1 MSSETFGKKFEL
13 EKVKSWDQYYIN
25 YNKAVDS
32 IKDLIIFLKNL
43 VYKTKAEEE
52 KNKNNNNSKD
62 LEQSKKLKKV
72 GGIPTLL
79 KTFKTNTEEDKK
91 KEIQEKIQKFIE
103 FLDDEI
109 KKIYIFFSS
118 TEKDIYQKIN
128 KKIQNKDAI
137 SNKASNDILKELK
150 SIKYISE
157 LCKQLI
163 IFIFWNIKA
172 LKNILLLFDNSTK
185 EVVESLSYSYIKKL
199 LSKNN
204 SDLIYI
210 LNFKTLDETILALGQ
225 LSNEFKTI
233 INKDTN
239 FKQNE
244 EQQKVFNDN
253 NNDIKSNINEYNQ
266 MHGQIFNELSEWQ
279 KYLNVNLE
287 LPNSSNNSLFRRTSF
302 IGDYYPSDNETLNS
316 NDYLSQNINLYNE
329 INEDNSS
336 CNDSYSY
343 SFDKND
349 IKILMKYKITFSK
362 SLINDEFSKSSIKID
377 KILSKENIN
386 NLKFVYSFIFFYIY
400 SYCIIITLLN
410 KRFFI
415 ILETTE
421 NLFYFFGIIITLPI
435 LGNLLSLTY
444 INKLIKYNFKGA
456 LLISLFFVLL
466 HYVFVFFGIGVF
478 YQTKL
483 LKIPIILL
491 CIGRVF
497 LGLSSLKLLG
507 KEYINLYIPK
517 QIQIRSNQT
526 SLKCEYWGYIIS
538 FFSMGIQNLFDSD
551 GDEDIF
557 IISVILLIVLNG
569 PFLLI
574 IIILAIKHFKDPSNT
589 KFKILSSSFYK
600 QNRKNLITSNMAL
613 EQNERQIIE
622 EQETDFENAN
632 NITLLSGVNHLKKYS
647 NKIEEN
653 KKYYLKTIFVFL
665 NILLFTSQY
674 TSENCLIFISIIN
687 IKDITKDNTDFKY
700 GLFGNSI
707 CYLISLLLQN
717 CFLQKISQKN
727 LNMKILILISFISMI
742 IYILDILC
750 IATTIDF
757 DLYNFLFIFNGLMII
772 ISDFFKIITIN
783 LFIGLLPTE
792 NFDFFCFKSNNFVM
806 ISNKIVRLIP
816 GLLTIFLY
824 FSFEDVEKQKNSQP
838 DSESKIYDNI
848 EHLNHFNINLGVNLL
863 LFFLSFIYLVYYRN
877 IKSDSFTRILY
888 SSN

>member
-62 LEQSKKLKKV
+62 LEQSKKLKKA

-79 KTFKTNTEEDKK
+79 KTLKTNTEEDKK

-210 LNFKTLDETILALGQ
+210 LNFKTLDETILALEQ
-225 LSNEFKTI
+225 LSKEFKTI

-239 FKQNE
+239 FQQNE

-287 LPNSSNNSLFRRTSF
+287 LPNSSHNSLFRRTSF
-302 IGDYYPSDNETLNS
+302 IGDYYPSDNETINS
-316 NDYLSQNINLYNE
+316 NDYLSQNINLNNE

-336 CNDSYSY
+336 CSDSHSY

-349 IKILMKYKITFSK
+349 IKILRKYKIRLSK
-362 SLINDEFSKSSIKID
+362 SLINDELFSKSSIKID
-377 KILSKENIN
+377 RILSKDNIN
-386 NLKFVYSFIFFYIY
+386 NLKFVYSFVFFYIY
-400 SYCIIITLLN
+400 SYCIIIALLN
-410 KRFFI
+410 KRVFNI
-415 ILETTE
+415 AKIGGNE
-421 NLFYFFGIIITLPI
+421 FYYFGIIITLPI
-435 LGNLLSLTY
+435 LGNLLSLTF
-444 INKLIKYNFKGA
+444 INKLIKYNFKVA
-456 LLISLFFVLL
+456 LSISLIFVLF
-466 HYVFVFFGIGVF
+466 HYVFVFFGIGVVYF
-478 YQTKL
+478 YTKE
-483 LKIPIILL
+483 LKNPIILV
-491 CIGRVF
+491 CVGRVF

-526 SLKCEYWGYIIS
+526 SLKCEYWGYIIGFLS
-538 FFSMGIQNLFDSD
+538 IGIQNLFDYD
-551 GDEDIF
+551 KVIF
-557 IISVILLIVLNG
+557 IISVILIIAINAPV
-569 PFLLI
+569 LLI
-574 IIILAIKHFKDPSNT
+574 IITLAMKHFKDPSNI
-589 KFKILSSSFYK
+589 KFKILSTSFYQ
-600 QNRKNLITSNMAL
+600 QNRKNIITSNMAL
-613 EQNERQIIE
+613 EQNEKQIIE

-632 NITLLSGVNHLKKYS
+632 NIILLSGVNHLKKYS
-647 NKIEEN
+647 YKIEEN
-653 KKYYLKTIFVFL
+653 KKNYLKAIFLFL
-665 NILLFTSQY
+665 IILLFTSQY
-674 TSENCLIFISIIN
+674 TSENCLIFLSIIN
-687 IKDITKDNTDFKY
+687 IKDNSPEENNPDFKY
-700 GLFGNSI
+700 GLFFNSV

-717 CFLQKISQKN
+717 CFLQKISQRN
-727 LNMKILILISFISMI
+727 LNIKILILLSFISII
-742 IYILDILC
+742 IYFLVILG
-750 IATTIDF
+750 IADTIKF
-757 DLYNFLFIFNGLMII
+757 YLYNYFFIFNGLMII

-792 NFDFFCFKSNNFVM
+792 NFNFFCFKSNNFVM
-806 ISNKIVRLIP
+806 ISNKIIRLIP

-824 FSFEDVEKQKNSQP
+824 FSFKDHK
-838 DSESKIYDNI
+838 SEYQLI

-863 LFFLSFIYLVYYRN
+863 LFFFSFVFLLFCRN
-877 IKSDSFTRILY
+877 LKPDSFTRILY